1 MVAGIASWPS
11 RNVIAVHR
19 TFITVTG
26 TGKAPVSKPK
36 MRLGSC
42 PGGAVR
48 LGPVGKELV
57 VGEGIES
64 ALAVQTA
71 TGLPSWAALSASGI
85 EGILLPDLP
94 LASEII
100 LAADH
105 DDAGLRAANTAA
117 ERWTR
122 QGRTVRIAVPPQPKT
137 DFNDMAA
144 EEATAIIEEIV
155 A

>member
-105 DDAGLRAANTAA
+105 DDAGLRAANAAA
-117 ERWTR
+117 EKWAR
-122 QGRTVRIAVPPQPKT
+122 QGRTVRIAVPPEPGT

-144 EEATAIIEEIV
+144 EEAAAIIEEFV